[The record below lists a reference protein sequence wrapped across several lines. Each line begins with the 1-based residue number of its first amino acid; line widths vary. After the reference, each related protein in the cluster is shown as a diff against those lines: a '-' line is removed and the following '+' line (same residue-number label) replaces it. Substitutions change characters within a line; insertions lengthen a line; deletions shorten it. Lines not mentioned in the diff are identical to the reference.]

1 MRKGCVSTITLCSV
15 IIFFTS
21 ITYYFFFWPKVQHK
35 ATSQL
40 INLLNGSLRDY
51 RTDYPKVKDLK
62 NSPKTINALLGQN
75 SRNKSYISK
84 RSILIRNEKI
94 VDYWKRPIV
103 FVESQGTTRI
113 SSNGMNGRR
122 GDQDDI
128 RPNFSD
134 KKQLK

>member
-103 FVESQGTTRI
+103 FVESEGTTRI
-113 SSNGMNGRR
+113 SSNGMNGSR

-134 KKQLK
+134 QKQLK